1 MLGNM
6 RALGVKRLIATYLKT
21 IVGEASMKICT
32 FALVVLFAATGGAL
46 AQKGSCSAGYNVCVQ
61 RCSAQRGSLDAGP
74 GGCAVQ
80 CQRLM
85 TRCLSTGCYAKT
97 NCGFSR
103 N

>member
-1 MLGNM
+1 
-6 RALGVKRLIATYLKT
+6 
-21 IVGEASMKICT
+21 MKIWIY
-32 FALVVLFAATGGAL
+32 ALVAQLSVSGSAL
-46 AQKGSCSAGYNVCVQ
+46 AQKGSCSGGYNICVQ
-61 RCSAQRGSLDAGP
+61 RCTAQRGSLDAGP